1 MLELIYRYDPDD
13 PIKQPLPS
21 TPAEA
26 ITMLEAG
33 NAAFASLMS
42 SLDTAT
48 TQTHVIP
55 VSARDLGLPEPET
68 GSLSQDPFAIVI
80 GCADA
85 RVPVEL
91 VLGQA
96 ANDLFVLRVAGN
108 VLGTEVIGSVDYAL
122 HNLPTVRLIVVLG
135 HTGCGAVQAAVDAWL
150 DPTSYLGLASEHHL
164 RTIVN
169 QVLPAV
175 QLAAD
180 AIQQAWGEDAATQP
194 GWLETLIDTSVIVNT
209 GMIATT
215 LAAHLRTAGSS
226 NLRVVFGAYNIETRT
241 IGIPGIDP
249 EHPLANRL
257 MQPPSDPVRF
267 RAAAATY
274 AAWHRK
280 ASQQRS

>member
-150 DPTSYLGLASEHHL
+150 AREHGLVGFGEA
-164 RTIVN
+164 
-169 QVLPAV
+169 AV
-175 QLAAD
+175 RHRD
-180 AIQQAWGEDAATQP
+180 EVCP
-194 GWLETLIDTSVIVNT
+194 E
-209 GMIATT
+209 
-215 LAAHLRTAGSS
+215 AGSE
-226 NLRVVFGAYNIETRT
+226 AAPQA
-241 IGIPGIDP
+241 PGEGRCGRGD
-249 EHPLANRL
+249 A
-257 MQPPSDPVRF
+257 
-267 RAAAATY
+267 
-274 AAWHRK
+274 
-280 ASQQRS
+280 